1 MADVTDLVNH
11 LEGIR
16 DEARTLVETRWEEFE
31 NLKKNGDEEELFA
44 ELSFCVLT
52 ANWSAQGGIKAQK
65 TIGRGFATLPQEELA
80 EMLVSVGHR
89 YPQARAEY
97 IVSNRW
103 IIGRLKA
110 LIEEPDPRE
119 FLVKNVKGLGWKE
132 SSHFLETWHSVIMRY
147 WTNMS

>member
-65 TIGRGFATLPQEELA
+65 TIRKRLCNIATRRTCRNA
-80 EMLVSVGHR
+80 
-89 YPQARAEY
+89 
-97 IVSNRW
+97 
-103 IIGRLKA
+103 
-110 LIEEPDPRE
+110 
-119 FLVKNVKGLGWKE
+119 
-132 SSHFLETWHSVIMRY
+132 T
-147 WTNMS
+147 

>member
-52 ANWSAQGGIKAQK
+52 ANWSAQGGIKGSKNNKEEALQHCHKKNLQK
-65 TIGRGFATLPQEELA
+65 C
-80 EMLVSVGHR
+80 S
-89 YPQARAEY
+89 
-97 IVSNRW
+97 
-103 IIGRLKA
+103 
-110 LIEEPDPRE
+110 
-119 FLVKNVKGLGWKE
+119 
-132 SSHFLETWHSVIMRY
+132 
-147 WTNMS
+147 